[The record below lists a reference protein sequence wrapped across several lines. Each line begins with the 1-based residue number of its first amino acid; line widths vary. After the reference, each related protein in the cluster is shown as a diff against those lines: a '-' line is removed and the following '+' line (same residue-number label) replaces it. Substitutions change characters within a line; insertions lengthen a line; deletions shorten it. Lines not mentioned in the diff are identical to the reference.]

1 MSSDDRDED
10 PIAEARRQWRAHD
23 LGEPEVMAAVTS
35 VFRVHQ
41 LLLARLNEL
50 LAPHGLTFARYEVL
64 QLLVFSSRGS
74 LPLSVVGARL
84 QVHPASVTNAV
95 ARLERDGLLERR
107 AHPDDGRA
115 VVAHLT
121 ARGREVVSAATT
133 ALVDAR
139 FGADGLDE
147 ASAGTLTSLLEPLR
161 AAAEER

>member
-1 MSSDDRDED
+1 
-10 PIAEARRQWRAHD
+10 
-23 LGEPEVMAAVTS
+23 MAAVTS

-41 LLLARLNEL
+41 VLLARLNGL
-50 LAPHGLTFARYEVL
+50 LAPHGLTFARYELL
-64 QLLVFSSRGS
+64 QLLAFSRRGS

-107 AHPDDGRA
+107 PHPDDGRA

-121 ARGREVVSAATT
+121 AQGRAVASAATT
-133 ALVDAR
+133 DLVASG

-147 ASAGTLTSLLEPLR
+147 GAAATLTVLLEPLR
-161 AAAEER
+161 AAAEDD

>member
-1 MSSDDRDED
+1 VTAAPDD
-10 PIAEARRQWRAHD
+10 PIAEARRQWRAHG

-41 LLLARLNEL
+41 LLLARLNGL
-50 LAPHGLTFARYEVL
+50 LVPHALTFARYEVL
-64 QLLVFSSRGS
+64 QLLAFSRRGS
-74 LPLSVVGARL
+74 LPLSVVGDRL

-107 AHPDDGRA
+107 PHPDDGRA

-121 ARGREVVSAATT
+121 ERGRAVAAAAT
-133 ALVDAR
+133 ADLVAAR

-147 ASAGTLTSLLEPLR
+147 EGAVRLGALLAPLR
-161 AAAEER
+161 AAADD

>member
-1 MSSDDRDED
+1 MSTRRDD
-10 PIAEARRQWRAHD
+10 PIAEARRQWRAHE

-41 LLLARLNEL
+41 LLLGRLNEL

-64 QLLVFSSRGS
+64 QLLAFSSRGS

-107 AHPDDGRA
+107 PHPDDGRA

-121 ARGREVVSAATT
+121 DRGRDVVAVATT
-133 ALVDAR
+133 ALVGAR
-139 FGADGLDE
+139 FGADGLDDD
-147 ASAGTLTSLLEPLR
+147 AAATLTALLEPLR
-161 AAAEER
+161 AAAEDR